1 MLPAYYP
8 FHANSSLGFPKQE
21 TLDRTLGHEQALNM
35 RESQAVPRSP
45 KEGGWQGATAKG
57 VRWAWSCGYSLV
69 GSSQKNNSNST
80 TKHFSQH

>member
-1 MLPAYYP
+1 MLPAYY

-45 KEGGWQGATAKG
+45 KE
-57 VRWAWSCGYSLV
+57 
-69 GSSQKNNSNST
+69 
-80 TKHFSQH
+80 